1 MCSARTQ
8 TIHMVKQPFISRFRC
23 DAARTLGFPPFLFDG
38 GGGFRVLYDS
48 HTLRK
53 TMATRKTGTK
63 RPMIIA
69 ASRRR
74 VTGEVLVVAKR
85 QDWIPRWRRPRL
97 SLYACGAHDCKW
109 NPRRK
114 HEAAPVATQARGV
127 IRHVLRALLLEATA
141 TRSPGLRLDATP
153 CRRFGRRGQRSLL
166 KALRISSRCVLC
178 YFIFPTTLT
187 DAVQPVFCSGACSTL
202 QILDDYAKK
211 MRDAE
216 NETHEGKRKAESL
229 WPIMR
234 LSHTRSRYIYEL
246 YYKRDAISKELY
258 DWLLK
263 EGYADA
269 KYVAVLGHS

>member
-166 KALRISSRCVLC
+166 KALRISSRRVLC
-178 YFIFPTTLT
+178 YFIFPMTPPLTLFNPSF
-187 DAVQPVFCSGACSTL
+187 ALALVL
-202 QILDDYAKK
+202 
-211 MRDAE
+211 
-216 NETHEGKRKAESL
+216 
-229 WPIMR
+229 
-234 LSHTRSRYIYEL
+234 LSRSSMTMLRRCATPRTRHTRASARQSLCGLSCACPTLALDTSTSCTTSVTPSARSSTTGSSR
-246 YYKRDAISKELY
+246 KDTRTPSM
-258 DWLLK
+258 
-263 EGYADA
+263 
-269 KYVAVLGHS
+269 